1 MEMINGTFWSR
12 GTVSINQ
19 VPSWKTLSHTPLVAL
34 YWLLSA
40 PSSSECWGWGS
51 QFEDISWS
59 WGGEWLEVNLQQQ
72 ERIGNIHQRYWLID
86 RQGFQAT
93 VCKKRYWAICDN
105 FGGNKHIFWL
115 NLEQKKLFNN
125 IWGAT
130 TTLLLVGRSQ
140 YVSGMLRTRPR
151 QQRQCCWSW
160 SGHHLSVES
169 ITASLLMVVS
179 VAVVASQVTTP
190 VLMVPTILHVTVA
203 LWSSAQTKL
212 LQVFRPSILFHV
224 LCVAWKLRN
233 APF

>member
-19 VPSWKTLSHTPLVAL
+19 VLSWKTLSHTPLVAL

-72 ERIGNIHQRYWLID
+72 ERIGNIHQRYWLD
-86 RQGFQAT
+86 WLSGLPT
-93 VCKKRYWAICDN
+93 VRRSIIGAVCDN

-125 IWGAT
+125 ISGAT
-130 TTLLLVGRSQ
+130 ASGMEPVCKWNVADSAPAAAAVLLVMIRPPFVSIVHHCLSADGGICGRGSK
-140 YVSGMLRTRPR
+140 P
-151 QQRQCCWSW
+151 
-160 SGHHLSVES
+160 GHDAGTNGPYHPPCHCGTMVISSNKTLTGFSS
-169 ITASLLMVVS
+169 IHSLPCIMCGLK
-179 VAVVASQVTTP
+179 T
-190 VLMVPTILHVTVA
+190 
-203 LWSSAQTKL
+203 
-212 LQVFRPSILFHV
+212 
-224 LCVAWKLRN
+224 
-233 APF
+233 